1 MRRPTTGR
9 CFAWFISVT
18 LVYIVLSLLGHQITK
33 SAPGEEV
40 QSNAEWVNSGKYWL
54 DRQACRWFG
63 LCGTMHMLNK
73 DAWTWTKAEADDPDN
88 RDISDW
94 WTSGTDDPE
103 KWTKEEIKLRKI
115 PQYVLDHAPYVHLF
129 SGEQFWPG
137 DLSEHLIH
145 TTPFLN
151 YSRISDLDEERNL
164 TNLHELNDYAE
175 GKHSR
180 FMYLGALDNVEER
193 PKWLVGGKNIPK
205 MPAQN
210 DGDLDLD
217 YPWPDPN
224 DDLKDFD
231 LEAAK
236 QQTLDDFYHKE
247 GISTK
252 GEVPAEHLP
261 SDRTASLDG
270 RCGGNSGYTCTGSKF
285 GTCCSIYGWC
295 GTSPAFCGEPC
306 DPLAGTCHDPYAIPQ
321 GPHPDLRRR
330 DHDPTLDNPSHKP
343 QPGGKSSA
351 PAILIV
357 VPKPDGVVDAFWF
370 FFYSFNLGQ
379 TVLNIRF
386 GNHVGDWEHTT
397 VRFVNGKP
405 TQIFLSEH
413 NFGQALTYSAVEKY
427 IPSHDSTGTM
437 IGSWSNATAASRAKR
452 PVVYSALGSHA
463 MYATPGLHPYILPFG
478 LLHDETD
485 RGPLWDPV
493 QNFQA
498 YTYNP
503 LTRTVRSSTL
513 NPTSPTQWFDF
524 AGHWGDKFYELGDPR
539 QYRFAGQY
547 HYVNGPTG
555 PKFKNLGRRAVCQSG
570 RRGCEVRRFARNERG
585 ATATNPEE
593 EEGEDGEV
601 GGLPGGNVT
610 DEAWGV

>member
-1 MRRPTTGR
+1 
-9 CFAWFISVT
+9 
-18 LVYIVLSLLGHQITK
+18 
-33 SAPGEEV
+33 EEV

-94 WTSGTDDPE
+94 WTSGSDDPE

-261 SDRTASLDG
+261 SDRTA
-270 RCGGNSGYTCTGSKF
+270 R
-285 GTCCSIYGWC
+285 
-295 GTSPAFCGEPC
+295 
-306 DPLAGTCHDPYAIPQ
+306 
-321 GPHPDLRRR
+321 PHPDLRRR

-413 NFGQALTYSAVEKY
+413 NFGQALTYSAVE
-427 IPSHDSTGTM
+427 
-437 IGSWSNATAASRAKR
+437 NRAKR

-555 PKFKNLGRRAVCQSG
+555 PKFKNLGRRAVCQ
-570 RRGCEVRRFARNERG
+570 
-585 ATATNPEE
+585 
-593 EEGEDGEV
+593 
-601 GGLPGGNVT
+601 
-610 DEAWGV
+610 